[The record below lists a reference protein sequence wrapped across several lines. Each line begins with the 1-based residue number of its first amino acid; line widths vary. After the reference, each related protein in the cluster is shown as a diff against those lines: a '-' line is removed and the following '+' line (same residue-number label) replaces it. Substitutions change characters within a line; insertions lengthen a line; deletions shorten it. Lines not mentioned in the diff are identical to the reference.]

1 MNRYTVKMPWRQGR
15 VGDGTT
21 LDLHSPS
28 LRLAMIV
35 ADINMTKG
43 TAEIW
48 DGPKRIARVA
58 GYENGQVRCEAT
70 RCKAQHHDGDCTE
83 EIEQSFSPTTHASIR
98 CEDCQL
104 ADLARVLLDDWGTT
118 IKTFRTCFEIAWS
131 I

>member
-48 DGPKRIARVA
+48 DGPKRIARVEKQA
-58 GYENGQVRCEAT
+58 
-70 RCKAQHHDGDCTE
+70 
-83 EIEQSFSPTTHASIR
+83 ASG
-98 CEDCQL
+98 
-104 ADLARVLLDDWGTT
+104 ANFWKVN
-118 IKTFRTCFEIAWS
+118 
-131 I
+131 